1 MRSALDIQGT
11 SVSAFGG
18 NLDRANVAVNHGGL
32 IGSSGSYRVYSQF
45 NDRRWDAPYLSRP
58 GAWDD
63 VRGGFRMDWQT
74 RNDTFSV
81 TGDAFRSSIHN
92 TFDNPSSAYNLTPA
106 PADFESTPSSESML
120 FHREH
125 KIGEGSSIAAHASYF
140 YSAENAAAYLERR
153 DTIDADFQHRTQVG
167 SRNDLLWGV
176 EFKSSAD
183 RFTQGLNI
191 AFIPDRFRDNTASGF
206 VQDKISLAPV
216 KIRFC
221 QYLNN
226 IVEQDHRLIKSRVKP
241 MLGFKSF
248 YNARR
253 VLIVSNW

>member
-1 MRSALDIQGT
+1 
-11 SVSAFGG
+11 
-18 NLDRANVAVNHGGL
+18 
-32 IGSSGSYRVYSQF
+32 
-45 NDRRWDAPYLSRP
+45 
-58 GAWDD
+58 
-63 VRGGFRMDWQT
+63 MDWQT

-92 TFDNPSSAYNLTPA
+92 TFDTPSSAYNLTPA

-216 KIRFC
+216 RSSAHQITSKAHAWI
-221 QYLNN
+221 Q
-226 IVEQDHRLIKSRVKP
+226 V
-241 MLGFKSF
+241 
-248 YNARR
+248 
-253 VLIVSNW
+253 VL